1 MNKNIKGWELI
12 VASGLIILFI
22 VAVTFTLSN
31 IKVLSEIVDLE
42 QRIVIL
48 TGSQI
53 DTNNVKTKIDTIKF
67 GYHFKTQAKIDT
79 NNILTIYDPNIIVKY
94 DTLNWNNKK
103 PGK

>member
-1 MNKNIKGWELI
+1 MNKNIKRWELI
-12 VASGLIILFI
+12 VASGLIIFFI
-22 VAVTFTLSN
+22 VAITFTLSN
-31 IKVLSEIVDLE
+31 KIDDLE

-48 TGSQI
+48 TDSQI

-67 GYHFKTQAKIDT
+67 GYHFKTRAKIDT

>member
-1 MNKNIKGWELI
+1 MNKNIRLCDLLIAIGLVIFFVIVLI
-12 VASGLIILFI
+12 VIIDSKI
-22 VAVTFTLSN
+22 N
-31 IKVLSEIVDLE
+31 DLE

>member
-12 VASGLIILFI
+12 VASGLIIFFVVVI
-22 VAVTFTLSN
+22 TDK
-31 IKVLSEIVDLE
+31 IDDLE

-67 GYHFKTQAKIDT
+67 GYHFKTRAKIDT